1 MYVLQEAF
9 RSLVG
14 VGYTTL
20 QTLLLNSHPESPT
33 EELLNALLDML
44 VDGDFNAADKIVIQ
58 VELRFMIVLLEL
70 LV

>member
-1 MYVLQEAF
+1 
-9 RSLVG
+9 
-14 VGYTTL
+14 L
-20 QTLLLNSHPESPT
+20 QTLLLNTHPESPT

-58 VELRFMIVLLEL
+58 VEFRFMIVLLEL